1 LEQGIF
7 PKKPLREES
16 LKVKERKEVWFVI
29 LTCFCFKANS
39 KPMIASSYHPIST
52 VFDPN
57 YSVKI
62 S

>member
-1 LEQGIF
+1 
-7 PKKPLREES
+7 LREES
-16 LKVKERKEVWFVI
+16 LKVKERKEVWFMIQTFV
-29 LTCFCFKANS
+29 CFKENS

-52 VFDPN
+52 VFNAN